1 MMMVN
6 TDYITGKTLI
16 MLGLVKGSIV
26 QSKHIGRDILAAFK
40 TLIGGEI
47 KGYTDMLS
55 EAREKATQRMVA
67 EAEALG
73 ADAIIGIRYSTSAVM
88 EGAAEIIAF
97 GTAVKMHNS

>member
-1 MMMVN
+1 
-6 TDYITGKTLI
+6 
-16 MLGLVKGSIV
+16 
-26 QSKHIGRDILAAFK
+26 LASFK
-40 TLIGGEI
+40 TLFGGEI

-55 EAREKATQRMVA
+55 EAREKATQRMLA

-97 GTAVKMHNS
+97 GTAVKMH